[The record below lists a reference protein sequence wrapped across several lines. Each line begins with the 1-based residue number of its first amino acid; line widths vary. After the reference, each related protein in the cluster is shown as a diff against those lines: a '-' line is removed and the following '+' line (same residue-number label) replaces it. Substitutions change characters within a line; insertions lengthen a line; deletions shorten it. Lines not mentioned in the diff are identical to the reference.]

1 MRPESRACLA
11 ASAGLADITVFFAP
25 ADAVLEE
32 SFAPADVVLAEL
44 FVPADVVLAE
54 LFAPADVVLAEPF
67 TFVLADFSPA
77 VWSLSAKS
85 T

>member
-11 ASAGLADITVFFAP
+11 ASAGLVAFSGLFAP

-32 SFAPADVVLAEL
+32 PFAPADVVLAEL
-44 FVPADVVLAE
+44 FVPADVVLK
-54 LFAPADVVLAEPF
+54 EPF
-67 TFVLADFSPA
+67 AFVLADFSPA